1 MTMKRKISALA
12 MTGISGVIAGWI
24 MAGIRDS
31 DPVRQDSPEVISRT
45 VPRFEL
51 SGTRITPR
59 EPTKRTPRDRQ
70 NSDASDIDIAGL
82 VKKAN
87 MLLDSPDASMSLS
100 GRLEIAET
108 LAAIAQS
115 DPKVAIALAGR
126 LPVGDRSSAILDHLA
141 HALIA
146 SYGKDAT
153 RLVAEAANAARRHEM
168 LQHLMSALSLRDPRA
183 AFDMGIEHQLF
194 RDGKGVHLLF
204 LNLGESDPLVAAD
217 LIDKLPLSSQRQ
229 ESSIAVAA
237 AWAKKDPQAA
247 LQWVEKLTPSSLR
260 ERCQSA
266 ALEQFAL
273 TDPSAAL
280 ELAVK
285 APALKSAG
293 FLSVVLSSWART
305 DPSAAAEAARSLPE
319 GRLRDQALASLG
331 TALAGKDPAMAAE
344 LLDDINPGPQAHA
357 LASSMAAEWSEID
370 APATLRWIETL
381 PESLREKALEASLAR
396 LANNA
401 PELAAEFAESAT
413 ATPALADHIG
423 FIASAMASKDPE
435 AALKWA
441 GRFESETSATQV
453 RQAALLAWSAQDPVA
468 ALRAAVALQSG
479 DRDSLVSQVA
489 AQWAAV
495 DPKATL
501 EWARS
506 IEGDLGMTT
515 RGKALE
521 ALAIQ
526 DPASARAEIETLMK
540 ESNGDP
546 PLSDP
551 LPHTMHPLTESAAS
565 VVREMAAIDPRA
577 ATDWARALPEGAIRR
592 EILSRHYTDWATQDP
607 AAAVQYAESHLQGW
621 DRDWTLVSAVFRQ
634 TESAST
640 YADALALAPRIQ
652 DPAERARAVRLL
664 SNSRVAPDDWRQS
677 LLARGF
683 TAAEIDNAGD

>member
-1 MTMKRKISALA
+1 MKRKIPGL
-12 MTGISGVIAGWI
+12 MITGISGVIAGW
-24 MAGIRDS
+24 MLAGLRD
-31 DPVRQDSPEVISRT
+31 PGAVKQDSPELVPGAM
-45 VPRFEL
+45 PRFQL
-51 SGTRITPR
+51 SESRNTPL
-59 EPTKRTPRDRQ
+59 EPTKRSPRTRQ
-70 NSDASDIDIAGL
+70 GSEGADIDVAGL
-82 VKKAN
+82 VKIAT
-87 MLLDSPDASMSLS
+87 MLLDSPDAVICLS
-100 GRLEIAET
+100 RRLELAET
-108 LAAIAQS
+108 LAAIAKV
-115 DPKVAIALAGR
+115 DPKAAIALAAR
-126 LPVGDRSSAILDHLA
+126 LPAGDRSSAILDHLA

-146 SYGKDAT
+146 SHGKDAP
-153 RLVAEAANAARRHEM
+153 RIVAEAANAARRHEM

-183 AFDMGIEHQLF
+183 AFEMGIVHQLF
-194 RDGKGVHLLF
+194 RDAKGVHLLF
-204 LNLGESDPLVAAD
+204 LNLGESDPLAAAD
-217 LIDKLPLSSQRQ
+217 LIKSLPLSSQRQ

-247 LQWVEKLTPSSLR
+247 LEWVGKLTPTSLR
-260 ERCQSA
+260 ERCQTA

-273 TDPSAAL
+273 ADPSAAL

-285 APALKSAG
+285 APALQSAG
-293 FLSVVLSSWART
+293 YLSTVLSSWSRI
-305 DPSAAAEAARSLPE
+305 DPSAAAAAARSLPQ

-331 TALAGKDPAMAAE
+331 TALSGKDPAMAAE
-344 LLDDINPGPQAHA
+344 LLDDINSGPQAHA

-381 PESLREKALEASLAR
+381 PESLRERALESSLAR

-401 PELAAEFAESAT
+401 PELAAEFAERAT
-413 ATPALADHIG
+413 ATPALADQIG
-423 FIASAMASKDPE
+423 FIAAAMASKDPE

-441 GRFESETSATQV
+441 GRFESETSATQI
-453 RQAALLAWSAQDPVA
+453 RQATLLAWSAQDPVA
-468 ALRAAVALQSG
+468 ALRAAVALESQ

-521 ALAIQ
+521 SLAMQ
-526 DPASARAEIETLMK
+526 DPVVARAEIEKLMK

-551 LPHTMHPLTESAAS
+551 LPHTMHPLTEGTSA
-565 VVREMAAIDPRA
+565 VVREMAAKNPQA
-577 ATDWARALPEGAIRR
+577 ATEWARALPEGAIRR

-607 AAAVQYAESHLQGW
+607 AAALQYAEAKLEGW
-621 DRDWTLVSAVFRQ
+621 DRDWTLVSAVFRES
-634 TESAST
+634 ESAST
-640 YADALALAPRIQ
+640 YAHALALAPRIQ

-664 SNSRVAPDDWRQS
+664 RNSTVAPADWRQE
-677 LLARGF
+677 LLSRGF